1 MCIYMYIYTG
11 PIYIYVYVRMFCC
24 QLCFFVKLLGLYLNK
39 CKRRMINF
47 FRHAFDED
55 QYVEFSKQTQ
65 NKVIGTKEETATV
78 S

>member
-1 MCIYMYIYTG
+1 
-11 PIYIYVYVRMFCC
+11 
-24 QLCFFVKLLGLYLNK
+24 
-39 CKRRMINF
+39 MIHF